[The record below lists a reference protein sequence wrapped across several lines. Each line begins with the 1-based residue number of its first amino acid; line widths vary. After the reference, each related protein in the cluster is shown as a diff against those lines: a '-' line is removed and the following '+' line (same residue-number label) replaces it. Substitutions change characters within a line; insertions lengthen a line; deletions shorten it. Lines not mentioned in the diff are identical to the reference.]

1 MSRNSRTAPP
11 SYDHAVS
18 KLFFLVF
25 FVLFITFGLAIALY
39 AEPFHF
45 WQNAFSDLGNLVTPQ
60 GLPNEVPRLIFS
72 LGMLAESIIMLAIRA
87 QYSGEQAFRNQRT
100 KSWLALLGAV
110 GFLVSI
116 LPNDRFH
123 GIHSLGVASVVASL
137 YFFALIFH
145 FELRAHITARQ
156 FFLDITLLQFAVFP
170 YAVSF
175 FADWASKQSYQ
186 KICIMG
192 VFYVLLKAASAAE
205 DSFAPRELFK
215 SFPRF
220 RH

>member
-1 MSRNSRTAPP
+1 MSRNSRTVPP
-11 SYDHAVS
+11 SYNHAVS

-25 FVLFITFGLAIALY
+25 FILFITLGLAIAFY

-45 WQNAFSDLGNLVTPQ
+45 WQNAFSDLGNLVTPL
-60 GLPNEVPRLIFS
+60 GLPNTVSRLIFS
-72 LGMLAESIIMLAIRA
+72 LGMIAESFIMLAVRA
-87 QYSGEQAFRNQRT
+87 QYSGGLAFRNHRI

-123 GIHSLGVASVVASL
+123 GIHSFGVGSVVASL
-137 YFFALIFH
+137 YFFALLFH
-145 FELRAHITARQ
+145 LELRTYIPARQ
-156 FFLDITLLQFAVFP
+156 FFLDITLLQLAVFP

-192 VFYVLLKAASAAE
+192 VFYVLLKAASAAGE
-205 DSFAPRELFK
+205 SFAPRELFK